1 MPRMHTGVAARIDR
15 IETFI
20 VDIPTLATHHLSPR
34 SQMPGLVRVSCSDG
48 RGGVGEGTAIGGLRY
63 GADSPEGITLTI
75 DTAIGIGRTGSI
87 PGSARDGWFLPMGG
101 APGYYRGIAV
111 PLAIAAQPEGA
122 LSAAH

>member
-1 MPRMHTGVAARIDR
+1 MHTGVAARIDR

-48 RGGVGEGTAIGGLRY
+48 RGGVGEGTAIG
-63 GADSPEGITLTI
+63 
-75 DTAIGIGRTGSI
+75 IGRTGAI